1 MLLRRKIF
9 RCPLPIPFHV
19 WGAEAIDLPE
29 EANSLSRNLEATQ
42 QQGLS
47 GLLGLAED
55 VKAYLQLLSSFLDQQ
70 NRFVKDQ
77 KLTREK
83 VASASSSPPN
93 PRLF

>member
-1 MLLRRKIF
+1 M
-9 RCPLPIPFHV
+9 
-19 WGAEAIDLPE
+19 
-29 EANSLSRNLEATQ
+29 SRNQEAAQ

-83 VASASSSPPN
+83 VALATASPLCPSFLWQQSMLWILQLVTQ
-93 PRLF
+93 RHRSICGILKFGF